1 MESRQVGV
9 KGTYAPFL
17 PYLLCESVS
26 GAMKYGVPVVE
37 GTGGEGTG
45 RGEGIG
51 GVREREREEKVMRE

>member
-1 MESRQVGV
+1 MESRQVEV

-45 RGEGIG
+45 RDGEKG
-51 GVREREREEKVMRE
+51 